1 MDTFT
6 VQLSQKLAALGC
18 QHPEQAARN
27 VERLAPDAAAR
38 SQLEAIIP
46 ALLTGLR
53 RVPDPDLALNNMER
67 FHEAVLDRRFL
78 LGLYRDNPRIL
89 HLFLTIFGSSQ
100 FLSDILVR
108 HPQLF
113 EWLLEPGVI
122 RRPKGKEEL
131 RDEAQQIVSAT
142 HTLERRWAALRRL
155 KVQEILR
162 IGLQDLVGRQSLAG
176 ITEELSNLAD
186 AILEAAYQICRAE
199 VSQRHGD
206 PTLTAD
212 PGHTRECPFAI
223 LGLGKLGGRELNFS
237 SDIDLVF
244 VYEGEGETAGIVGSG
259 GVRLNRISNQEFFRK
274 LGEMLVKGVGEVT
287 PEGHLYRVDLR
298 LRPEGRSGGIASS
311 LRSCEI
317 YYEAWGQTWERQM
330 LIKARPVAGDYLLG
344 EKFQRLVVPFVYRQY
359 LDFGALEEIRAM
371 KERIN
376 LSVAQ
381 DKRARRN
388 VKLGY
393 GGIREVEFLVQGLQL
408 LHGGKNPWV
417 REANTLRALHRLVGQ
432 HLLADADYEAL
443 VRAYTFLRKLEHRL
457 QILHDRQT
465 HTLPD
470 SPRELAALAKRMGY
484 QFPEHPEPVTSLLKE
499 YERHTGAVRGLYDAF
514 LQAIQP
520 REEDPAEKPA
530 DPVALFFSADLP
542 VEELRGR
549 LAPVGLEDVDRALR
563 NFQAIREGQPF
574 AHYPPQARRAL
585 AQLGPALVAALR
597 DVPDPDLALT
607 TFERFIGSLAARTTF
622 VTLLAEMQ
630 GLVGLLVR
638 LFGTSEFLS
647 ATLLRQPELLDAL
660 LAPEPAARHGRE
672 RIASDLRRALL
683 GAGSGSARLDAL
695 RRVKKAE
702 ELRIGLQ
709 DILGQAE
716 VTDTHRALTHLAE
729 ACLAAALRI
738 AEQDLAERF
747 GVANPPGF
755 AIVGLGKLGGQELGY
770 ASDLDVVFV
779 YRQDGTTT
787 GPERI
792 SHTEYFSKMADRLTK
807 VLTSITQEGAAYR
820 VDARLRPGGQKGEL
834 ALPLAAFE
842 SHFGRLAEFWERQA
856 YIKARPVA
864 GDPEVSAE
872 FVERSHRFVYEGE
885 EQPDLA
891 ERIHAMRHRM
901 EVERTGTGTKGAHVK
916 LGSGGIVDIEFL
928 VQYLQLRHGR
938 SRPSLRTPNTLEALR
953 ALSAEG
959 VLAAADATVLEK
971 SYRFLRRVENRLRI
985 VADLSVNTLPAA
997 PTKLEKLARR
1007 MGYRPRP
1014 EVGARDQF
1022 LEDYTGH
1029 TVRVR
1034 AIYNRVFGTSEG
1046 GTPLSGGTS

>member
-1 MDTFT
+1 MDTLSA
-6 VQLSQKLAALGC
+6 QLSQKLAAAGC
-18 QHPEQAARN
+18 QQPEQGARN

-53 RVPDPDLALNNMER
+53 RVPDPDLALNNLER
-67 FHEAVLDRRFL
+67 FHQAVLDRRFL

-89 HLFLTIFGSSQ
+89 HLLLTIFGSSQ

-113 EWLLEPGVI
+113 EWLLEPGVM
-122 RRPKGKEEL
+122 RRPKAKEEL
-131 RDEAQQIVSAT
+131 REEVRQLVKAARTPDSK
-142 HTLERRWAALRRL
+142 WGALRRL

-162 IGLQDLVGRQSLAG
+162 IGLQDLVGRQPLAG

-186 AILEAAYQICRAE
+186 VILEAAYQTCQAE
-199 VSQRHGD
+199 LSQRHGV
-206 PTLTAD
+206 PTLTQEA
-212 PGHTRECPFAI
+212 GQTRDCPFVI

-244 VYEGEGETAGIVGSG
+244 VYGGEGETTGIPGSAGLRPG
-259 GVRLNRISNQEFFRK
+259 RISNQEYFRK
-274 LGEMLVKGVGEVT
+274 LGEMLVKGVGELT

-330 LIKARPVAGDYLLG
+330 LIKARPIAGDSLLG
-344 EKFQRLVVPFVYRQY
+344 ETFQQMVAPFVYRQY

-408 LHGGKNPWV
+408 LQGGKNSWV

-443 VRAYTFLRKLEHRL
+443 VRAYIFLRKLEHRL

-465 HTLPD
+465 HTLPE
-470 SPRELAALAKRMGY
+470 SPRELATLARRMGY
-484 QFPEHPEPVTSLLKE
+484 QPPEYPDPVAALLEE

-514 LQAIQP
+514 LQSTLP
-520 REEDPAEKPA
+520 REEAPVEEAA
-530 DPVALFFSADLP
+530 DPVSLFFSADLP
-542 VEELRGR
+542 VEELRAR
-549 LAPVGLEDVDRALR
+549 LAPVGFEDVDRALR

-585 AQLGPALVAALR
+585 AQLGPALVAALQA
-597 DVPDPDLALT
+597 VPDPDLALT
-607 TFERFIGSLAARTTF
+607 TFERFIGSLAARTSF

-672 RIASDLRRALL
+672 RIAADLRRALL
-683 GAGSGSARLDAL
+683 EAGSGSGRLDAL

-709 DILGQAE
+709 DILDQAD
-716 VTDTHRALTHLAE
+716 VTQTHQALTHLAD
-729 ACLAAALRI
+729 ACLQAALRM
-738 AEQDLAERF
+738 AEQDLAERY
-747 GVANPPGF
+747 GAADPPGF
-755 AIVGLGKLGGQELGY
+755 AVVGLGKLGGQELGY

-807 VLTSITQEGAAYR
+807 ILTSITQEGSAYR

-842 SHFGRLAEFWERQA
+842 THFTRMAELWERQA
-856 YIKARPVA
+856 YVKARPVA
-864 GDPEVSAE
+864 GDPQVSEA
-872 FVERSHRFVYEGE
+872 FLERTHRFVYESE

-891 ERIHAMRHRM
+891 ERIQAMRHRM
-901 EVERTGTGTKGAHVK
+901 EVERTKTGTRGAHVK

-938 SRPSLRTPNTLEALR
+938 SRPGLRTSNTLDGIR
-953 ALSAEG
+953 ASAAEG
-959 VLAAADATVLEK
+959 LLSTGEAGVLEE

-985 VADLSVNTLPAA
+985 VADLSVNTLPSA
-997 PTKLEKLARR
+997 PAKLEKLAKR
-1007 MGYRPRP
+1007 MGYHPRP
-1014 EVGARDQF
+1014 GVWAREQF
-1022 LEDYTGH
+1022 LEDYTTH
-1029 TVRVR
+1029 TTRVR
-1034 AIYNRVFGTSEG
+1034 AIYNRVFGGPEEG
-1046 GTPLSGGTS
+1046 SPRPGSGS